1 MDGTTETWVKELGA
15 RLWFLPDVER
25 TARAVLEGDLP
36 ASAAAVRWK
45 EDLPRAFAEDLVSE
59 ELVALALAELIQP
72 VLADLPA
79 VFDRGQA
86 REAFDRLLDATVQD
100 LADRF
105 CDVNADAVGRVAS
118 GLARLARGD
127 TAGEGELAEALGAV
141 LSDPR
146 RLVAALDAT
155 PELDE
160 MVDCLR
166 EAATAVRAT
175 RQGPRG
181 EA

>member
-1 MDGTTETWVKELGA
+1 MNATRETWVRELGT

-25 TARAVLEGDLP
+25 TARAVLDGDLP
-36 ASAAAVRWK
+36 ASAAAVRWR
-45 EDLPRAFAEDLVSE
+45 EELPRAFAEDLVSE
-59 ELVALALAELIQP
+59 ELVALALSELIQP
-72 VLADLPA
+72 VLAALPA
-79 VFDRGQA
+79 VFDRQQA

-105 CDVNADAVGRVAS
+105 CDVNAEAVSRVAA

-127 TAGEGELAEALGAV
+127 VAGEGELAEALATV
-141 LSDPR
+141 LADPQ
-146 RLVAALDAT
+146 RLIAGLEAT

-166 EAATAVRAT
+166 EAAVALHAH
-175 RQGPRG
+175 RQGSRG

>member
-1 MDGTTETWVKELGA
+1 MNGTTETWVRELGA
-15 RLWFLPDVER
+15 RLWFLPDVES
-25 TARAVLEGDLP
+25 TARAVLTGDLA
-36 ASAAAVRWK
+36 ASAAAVRWQ
-45 EDLPRAFAEDLVSE
+45 EDLPRAFAEDLVDE
-59 ELVALALAELIQP
+59 ELVALALAQLIQP
-72 VLADLPA
+72 VMAELPA
-79 VFDRGQA
+79 VFDRSQA

-100 LADRF
+100 LADLF
-105 CDVNADAVGRVAS
+105 CDVNADAVSRVAS

-127 TAGEGELAEALGAV
+127 AAGEGELAEALGAV
-141 LSDPR
+141 LADPQ
-146 RLVAALDAT
+146 RLVAGLETT

-166 EAATAVRAT
+166 EAATALRAT